1 MFHTARLAKTLGIEL
16 ELDKARGSDGCRAF
30 RADAAETSCYQRH
43 MRINWKEVCKFLSG
57 AFFVNAGILFY
68 FYLIDT
74 PVPILGTDFVISP
87 EVNGLRSIAHF
98 AFFLITFCLGFIRK

>member
-1 MFHTARLAKTLGIEL
+1 MW
-16 ELDKARGSDGCRAF
+16 
-30 RADAAETSCYQRH
+30 
-43 MRINWKEVCKFLSG
+43 INWIEVCKFLSG

-98 AFFLITFCLGFIRK
+98 AFFLITFYLGFIRNSKAERGDIPPLDGEGGEGRRPSPGGVTSPCRHPSLSR